1 MKQPTDHKPPYDLEE
16 RIYEFA
22 LRTRLVLKQRDWDPT
37 SWSDVNQLLRSSGSV
52 AANYIEAQEA
62 VSDNDFTHRIRICRK
77 ESRES
82 ALWLRLLDD
91 TTPLTD
97 SEASEVQR
105 LLAETVEL
113 ARIFTSIIRKRE
125 TTL

>member
-16 RIYEFA
+16 RTYEFA